1 VDTGFPTS
9 YITFIGDY
17 DSLQN
22 NGLLEKTRAAIY
34 NLLRNMNVPISSNLI
49 VTKGNIRRVRT
60 NGKAVWSNLFVCL
73 GSVIGSFIV
82 NGQSG
87 ANLASAVTALTTTS
101 ASAVNGLQVSSVTI
115 NGRSYNAASSASS
128 GSSGSQSS
136 GQAQNNTG
144 LIVGLV
150 VGLVGAAVIAVLAVL
165 SYKKYQTKK
174 RERTLFNQP
183 DVEHTTTAPSRS
195 MDDNY
200 DLGTAAF
207 IAPASQPKI
216 DRSQLHSPL
225 PMLINE
231 PRAPSATFSIS
242 MVDQLNAHKKPAVSA
257 PMPEVELI
265 KFD

>member
-1 VDTGFPTS
+1 
-9 YITFIGDY
+9 
-17 DSLQN
+17 
-22 NGLLEKTRAAIY
+22 
-34 NLLRNMNVPISSNLI
+34 M
-49 VTKGNIRRVRT
+49 
-60 NGKAVWSNLFVCL
+60 
-73 GSVIGSFIV
+73 
-82 NGQSG
+82 
-87 ANLASAVTALTTTS
+87 TALTTTS

-128 GSSGSQSS
+128 GSGSGSSGSQSS
-136 GQAQNNTG
+136 SQAENSTG

-150 VGLVGAAVIAVLAVL
+150 IGLVGAAVIAVLAVV

-183 DVEHTTTAPSRS
+183 DVEHTATAPSRS

-231 PRAPSATFSIS
+231 PRVPSATLSIS
-242 MVDQLNAHKKPAVSA
+242 TVDQLNAHKKPAVSA

-265 KFD
+265 TFD